1 MPKIKFVPSYSAG
14 IFHICEA
21 NLTRL
26 KAARSPIH
34 YSLLLLASKKYSLN
48 GNGK

>member
-1 MPKIKFVPSYSAG
+1 MRRSV
-14 IFHICEA
+14 FHICEA

-26 KAARSPIH
+26 KAARSPLH
-34 YSLLLLASKKYSLN
+34 YSLLLLTSQKSSLK

>member
-1 MPKIKFVPSYSAG
+1 MRRSV
-14 IFHICEA
+14 FHICEA

-26 KAARSPIH
+26 KAARSPLH
-34 YSLLLLASKKYSLN
+34 YSLLLLTSKKSSLK